1 MGALRQIRAR
11 FAALSPNVQGMAW
24 MAMAGM
30 VFASF
35 MAIVR
40 HVSLTLPPIEAAFI
54 RYAFGLLFMLPAF
67 MRMTTSDFRHAGLKL
82 HCFRGLLHGIGVMCW
97 FYSMSRIPITEVT
110 AIGFSAPVF
119 AVVGAALFPGERIRL
134 RRMAAVIVGLTGAL
148 VIIRPGFV
156 TVDPGALA
164 MLVAAPLFAVSD
176 IVAKLL
182 TRRESGP
189 AVVAYLSVFVTLV
202 TLGPALYVW
211 RTPTMEE
218 TLLLALTAALATI
231 GHLMMI
237 QGIKVAEM
245 SAIQPGKFLQLVWAA
260 LVGYLVFREVPE
272 VWTWI
277 GAALII
283 GSATYIT
290 HREAQIRRRALEAQD
305 AQSNSTNSG

>member
-1 MGALRQIRAR
+1 MSVTHSSNEEIIGRDEI
-11 FAALSPNVQGMAW
+11 ND
-24 MAMAGM
+24 
-30 VFASF
+30 
-35 MAIVR
+35 
-40 HVSLTLPPIEAAFI
+40 IEAI
-54 RYAFGLLFMLPAF
+54 LSV
-67 MRMTTSDFRHAGLKL
+67 TNTDVDEVQH
-82 HCFRGLLHGIGVMCW
+82 IG
-97 FYSMSRIPITEVT
+97 SRTWR
-110 AIGFSAPVF
+110 
-119 AVVGAALFPGERIRL
+119 AVADSYPS
-134 RRMAAVIVGLTGAL
+134 AVIVGLTGAL

-211 RTPTMEE
+211 RTPTKEE
-218 TLLLALTAALATI
+218 TLLLALTGALATI
-231 GHLMMI
+231 GHLLMT

-245 SAIQPGKFLQLVWAA
+245 RAIQPGKFLQLVWAA